1 MTSTGDTPDSPP
13 LTQVTARRYRIGQI
27 VPSSNTTME
36 TEIPAMFRAR
46 EAVAPE
52 RFTFHSSRM
61 RMKQVTP
68 EDLASMDAESDRC
81 AAELTDARVDV
92 MGYACLVAIMCMGK
106 GYHCESE
113 RRLHGVTIR
122 EGAPTPVV
130 TSAGALVEGL
140 KTLHARRVALVA
152 PYLKPL
158 TRLVAEYIEAEG
170 IEVVDAIALEIPDNL
185 EVGRRDPMAL
195 VEIYK
200 GLNLARAD
208 AVVLSS
214 CVQMPS
220 LAAIPIVE
228 RECGLPVVSA
238 AVCTTFQ
245 MLKTLGLGTRVPD
258 AGGLLSGVH

>member
-1 MTSTGDTPDSPP
+1 MSNR
-13 LTQVTARRYRIGQI
+13 VYRIGQI

-36 TEIPAMFRAR
+36 TEIPALLRAR
-46 EAVAPE
+46 ESIAPE

-61 RMKQVTP
+61 RMKKVTQ
-68 EDLASMDAESDRC
+68 EELAAMDAESLRC

-106 GYHCESE
+106 GYHCRSE
-113 RRLHGVTIR
+113 ERLHEVSVR
-122 EGAPTPVV
+122 EGSPTPVV

-140 KTLHARRVALVA
+140 RTLNVRRIAMVA

-158 TRLVAEYIEAEG
+158 TKLVAEYIEAEG

-200 GLNLARAD
+200 RLNLDRAE

-220 LAAIPIVE
+220 LAAIAPVE
-228 RECGLPVVSA
+228 AECGLPVVSA
-238 AVCTTFQ
+238 AVCTAHQ
-245 MLKTLGLGTRVPD
+245 MLKRLGLTTRVPN
-258 AGGLLSGVH
+258 AGALLSGVH

>member
-1 MTSTGDTPDSPP
+1 M
-13 LTQVTARRYRIGQI
+13 TARRYRIGQI

-46 EAVAPE
+46 ESVAPE

-68 EDLASMDAESDRC
+68 EALALMDAESDRC

-106 GYHCESE
+106 GYHCQSE
-113 RRLHGVTIR
+113 RRLHEVTIR

-130 TSAGALVEGL
+130 TSAGALVDGL
-140 KTLHARRVALVA
+140 KTLNARKIAMVA

-158 TRLVAEYIEAEG
+158 TKLVAEYIEAEG

-195 VEIYK
+195 VDIYK
-200 GLNLARAD
+200 RLNLTGAD

-220 LAAIPIVE
+220 LAAIPVVE
-228 RECGLPVVSA
+228 RECRLPVVSA
-238 AVCTTFQ
+238 AVCTTYQ
-245 MLKTLGLGTRVPD
+245 MLKKLGLATEVPD
-258 AGGLLSGVH
+258 AGDLLSGAH